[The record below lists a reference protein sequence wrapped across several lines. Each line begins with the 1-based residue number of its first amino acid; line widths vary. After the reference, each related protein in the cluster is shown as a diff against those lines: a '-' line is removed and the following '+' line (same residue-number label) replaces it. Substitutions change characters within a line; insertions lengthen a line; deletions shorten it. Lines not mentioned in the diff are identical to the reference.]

1 MQGLKITA
9 VTRFQPAIPATSDG
23 RIHMDSLL
31 AYAEILPIIDTLPPP
46 SLGPSPPDM
55 GGFLKRVWGEGVES
69 IYAVSDMYPQGVTTT
84 GKEYAHRRYPIDRS
98 GLAKKSSAN
107 RAAGRYK
114 EARKSIHTLSA
125 DRWCALAIGDKEKI
139 SALLERIPSIGV
151 RGAAGYGR
159 VEKWIVEGADWVT
172 ESLIL
177 DHKPIPVTAANDL
190 DVNRS
195 SIAVAGWRNP
205 YWYMPWF
212 GEVMEPE
219 QCLLVN

>member
-9 VTRFQPAIPATSDG
+9 VTRGHPAVPATSDG
-23 RIHMDSLL
+23 RIHLDSIL

-46 SLGPSPPDM
+46 SAGPAPPDM
-55 GGFLKRVWGEGVES
+55 SSIVRRLWGNGSAS
-69 IYAVSDMYPQGVTTT
+69 IYAVSDMYPQGVTTA

-114 EARKSIHTLSA
+114 EARKSIHTLSS

-139 SALLERIPSIGV
+139 EALLNRIPSIGV

-177 DHKPIPVTAANDL
+177 DHKPIPVIAGNDL
-190 DVNRS
+190 RVNRK
-195 SIAVAGWRNP
+195 SIVTAGWRAP

-212 GEVMEPE
+212 DSVMEPE
-219 QCLLVN
+219 ECLLVS